1 MRCRGITLLE
11 LIITVAIIAI
21 LASIAYPSFQAH
33 MLKSRRAEALEH
45 LLSAQLKQEEQRV
58 TSGSYTTD
66 FALLGGASIDHYTF
80 ASTVSGA
87 SYTLTATVSSG
98 SPKLK
103 DTGCTTLTINQQDQK
118 TPANCWG

>member
-1 MRCRGITLLE
+1 MGQRGITLLE

-66 FALLGGASIDHYTF
+66 FALLGGASINHYTF
-80 ASTVSGA
+80 TSTVSGA
-87 SYTLTATVSSG
+87 SYTLTATAKSG
-98 SPKLK
+98 LPQAN
-103 DTGCTTLTINQQDQK
+103 DTGCTSLTINQQDQK

>member
-1 MRCRGITLLE
+1 MRQRGITLLE

-21 LASIAYPSFQAH
+21 LASMAYPSYQAH

-45 LLSAQLKQEEQRV
+45 LLSAQLKQEERRV

-66 FALLGGASIDHYTF
+66 FALLGGANIDHYTF
-80 ASTVSGA
+80 TSTVSGA
-87 SYTLTATVSSG
+87 SYTLTATAKSG
-98 SPKLK
+98 LPQAN
-103 DTGCTTLTINQQDQK
+103 DTGCTSLTINQQDQK

>member
-87 SYTLTATVSSG
+87 SYTLTATAISG
-98 SPKLK
+98 SPQAN
-103 DTGCTTLTINQQDQK
+103 DSGCTSLTINQQDQK

>member
-11 LIITVAIIAI
+11 LMITVAIIAI

-66 FALLGGASIDHYTF
+66 FALLGGANIDHYTF
-80 ASTVSGA
+80 AATVSGA
-87 SYTLTATVSSG
+87 SYTLTATAKSG
-98 SPKLK
+98 SPQAN
-103 DTGCTTLTINQQDQK
+103 DAGCTSLTINQQDQK

>member
-1 MRCRGITLLE
+1 MRQRGITLLE

-21 LASIAYPSFQAH
+21 LASIAYPSFQGH

-45 LLSAQLKQEEQRV
+45 LLSAQLKQEERRV

-66 FALLGGASIDHYTF
+66 FALLGGANIDHYTF

-87 SYTLTATVSSG
+87 SYTLTAMVRSG
-98 SPKLK
+98 SPQLK

>member
-11 LIITVAIIAI
+11 LMITVSIIAI

-66 FALLGGASIDHYTF
+66 FSKLGGASIDHYTF

-87 SYTLTATVSSG
+87 SYTLTATAKSG
-98 SPKLK
+98 SPQAN
-103 DTGCTTLTINQQDQK
+103 DSGCTSLTLNQQDQK

>member
-66 FALLGGASIDHYTF
+66 FALLGGASIANYTF

-87 SYTLTATVSSG
+87 SYTLTATAISG
-98 SPKLK
+98 LPQAK

>member
-66 FALLGGASIDHYTF
+66 FSKLGGASIDHYTF

-98 SPKLK
+98 SPQLK

>member
-1 MRCRGITLLE
+1 MRQRGITLLE

-21 LASIAYPSFQAH
+21 LASIAYPFYQAH

-45 LLSAQLKQEEQRV
+45 LLSAQLKQEERRV

-66 FALLGGASIDHYTF
+66 FALLGGANIDHYTF
-80 ASTVSGA
+80 TSTVSGA
-87 SYTLTATVSSG
+87 SYTLTATAKSG
-98 SPKLK
+98 LPQAN
-103 DTGCTTLTINQQDQK
+103 DTGCTSLTINQQDQK

>member
-1 MRCRGITLLE
+1 MRQRGITLLE

-21 LASIAYPSFQAH
+21 LASIAYPSFQGH

-45 LLSAQLKQEEQRV
+45 LLSAQLKQEERRV

-66 FALLGGASIDHYTF
+66 FALLGGANIDHYTF
-80 ASTVSGA
+80 TSTVSGA
-87 SYTLTATVSSG
+87 SYTLTATAKSG
-98 SPKLK
+98 LPQAN
-103 DTGCTTLTINQQDQK
+103 DTGCTSLTINQQDQK

>member
-1 MRCRGITLLE
+1 MGQRGITLLE

-21 LASIAYPSFQAH
+21 LASIAYPSYQAH

-80 ASTVSGA
+80 TSTVSGA

-98 SPKLK
+98 SPQLK
-103 DTGCTTLTINQQDQK
+103 DTGCTSLTINQQDQK